1 MQPVALSQRIREYPP
16 LSRNSRSLPLSLKSN
31 PSVTLQQRID
41 LLAELGHFIRSGGDD
56 ELDEIIQ
63 QSYLENKWFTEEN
76 TRKALNAI
84 ANEFLDKAKL
94 EAWAAQYRHWSLG
107 HWSLGHWSLGHWS
120 LGHWSLGHWSL
131 GHWSLG
137 HWSSLEA
144 EPNDPMTNDPM
155 TKTVALIMAGN
166 IPLVGFHDWLC
177 VFVAG
182 QRSKVKLSDKDKR
195 LLPLLVKKMGE
206 WMHESWA
213 YTEFL
218 GEDDRLANFDSVIA
232 TGSNNTARYFEQY
245 FGKYPHII
253 RRNRNAVAVLSG
265 METAEELHALGQ
277 DIFSYFGLGCRN
289 VSKIYVPHG
298 YHFDT
303 LLEALHEY
311 REIIHHDKY
320 KNNFDYNFTL
330 YIMNGV
336 PHKNNGCL
344 LLKEDTTLQA
354 RIASVHYEYYDE
366 LQDLDALLA
375 EKRDEIQC
383 VVGKIK
389 VNGFTVLP
397 FGESQKPTL
406 NDYPDGVDVMRF
418 LM

>member
-1 MQPVALSQRIREYPP
+1 M
-16 LSRNSRSLPLSLKSN
+16 
-31 PSVTLQQRID
+31 TLQQRID
-41 LLAELGHFIRSGGDD
+41 LLAELGHFLRSGGDE
-56 ELDEIIQ
+56 ELDQAIE

-76 TRKALNAI
+76 TRKALTAI
-84 ANEFLDKAKL
+84 ANEFLDKEKL
-94 EAWAAQYRHWSLG
+94 EAWASQYPIST
-107 HWSLGHWSLGHWS
+107 SDFP
-120 LGHWSLGHWSL
+120 
-131 GHWSLG
+131 
-137 HWSSLEA
+137 E
-144 EPNDPMTNDPM
+144 
-155 TKTVALIMAGN
+155 KTVALIMAGN

-182 QRSKVKLSDKDKR
+182 HRAKVKLSDKDKR
-195 LLPLLVKKMGE
+195 LLPLLIKKMGE
-206 WMHESWA
+206 WSHESWA

-218 GEDDRLANFDSVIA
+218 GEGERLTGFDMVIA

-265 METAEELHALGQ
+265 METPEELQALGQ

-311 REIIHHDKY
+311 REMINHDKY

-330 YIMNGV
+330 YIMNGI

-344 LLKEDTTLQA
+344 LLKEDTSLQA

-406 NDYPDGVDVMRF
+406 NDYPDGVDVMKF
-418 LM
+418 LTY

>member
-1 MQPVALSQRIREYPP
+1 
-16 LSRNSRSLPLSLKSN
+16 
-31 PSVTLQQRID
+31 VTLQQRID
-41 LLAELGHFIRSGGDD
+41 LLAELGHFLRSGGDD
-56 ELDEIIQ
+56 ELDQAIQ

-84 ANEFLDKAKL
+84 ANEFLDKVKL
-94 EAWAAQYRHWSLG
+94 EVWVAQYRHWSLG
-107 HWSLGHWSLGHWS
+107 HSGSLSPMTNDPMTNDPT
-120 LGHWSLGHWSL
+120 
-131 GHWSLG
+131 
-137 HWSSLEA
+137 
-144 EPNDPMTNDPM
+144 PNDPMTNDPTPNDPM
-155 TKTVALIMAGN
+155 TNDPTPNDPTPNTVALIMAGN

-182 QRSKVKLSDKDKR
+182 HRAKVKLSDKDKR

-206 WMHESWA
+206 WAHESWA

-218 GEDDRLANFDSVIA
+218 SEGERLTDFDMVIA

-298 YHFDT
+298 YQFDT

-311 REIIHHDKY
+311 REMINHDKY

-344 LLKEDTTLQA
+344 LMKEDHSLQA

-375 EKRDEIQC
+375 SKRDEIQC

-406 NDYPDGVDVMRF
+406 NDYPDRVDVMRF
-418 LM
+418 LA

>member
-1 MQPVALSQRIREYPP
+1 M
-16 LSRNSRSLPLSLKSN
+16 N
-31 PSVTLQQRID
+31 LQQRIN
-41 LLAELGHFIRSGGDD
+41 LLAELGQYISSGGDED
-56 ELDEIIQ
+56 LDQAIL
-63 QSYLENKWFTEEN
+63 QSYNENKWFTEDN

-84 ANEFLDKAKL
+84 ATEFLDKAKL
-94 EAWAAQYRHWSLG
+94 ETWAGRYLG
-107 HWSLGHWSLGHWS
+107 TIECL
-120 LGHWSLGHWSL
+120 
-131 GHWSLG
+131 
-137 HWSSLEA
+137 A
-144 EPNDPMTNDPM
+144 NDPMTSNDLMTSNDPM
-155 TKTVALIMAGN
+155 TINDPITINDPPPPRYPMSKTVGLIMAGN

-177 VFVAG
+177 VFVTG
-182 QRSKVKLSDKDKR
+182 YRSKVKLSDKDKR

-206 WMHESWA
+206 WALESWA
-213 YTEFL
+213 YTEFV
-218 GEDDRLANFDSVIA
+218 GEGEYLSGIDMVIA

-253 RRNRNAVAVLSG
+253 RRNRNAVGVLSG
-265 METAEELHALGQ
+265 METPAELHTLGE

-298 YHFDT
+298 YQFDA

-330 YIMNGV
+330 YIMNAL

-344 LLKEDTTLQA
+344 LLKEDTALHA
-354 RIASVHYEYYDE
+354 RIASVNYEYYDE

-389 VNGFTVLP
+389 VDGFTVLP
-397 FGESQKPTL
+397 FGQSQKPTL
-406 NDYPDGVDVMRF
+406 IDYPDGVDVMQF
-418 LM
+418 LTN